1 MIHLPFSQRD
11 NTPAREGHRKI
22 AQRGYREA
30 GEALVCNGND
40 VVRAEHEIGKT
51 DNGDDGGFLDDR
63 HELVAERGEDI
74 LFMQKQGE

>member
-1 MIHLPFSQRD
+1 MVHLPFSQRD

-63 HELVAERGEDI
+63 HKLVAECG
-74 LFMQKQGE
+74 